1 MLSPATQMQS
11 DSASIEIARISAFMC
26 GFSLEATRPSAADI
40 EALRKAA
47 PTGTHVYLSAV
58 PRQSLSGL
66 CDHAI
71 ALRRAGF
78 EPVPHLAARRIAD
91 RGALDAFLARI
102 RSEASVRRVLVIAGD
117 QDEVAGPFADAR
129 DLIESGLL
137 QKYQIAEIGLSG
149 YPQGHPRIPPAALER
164 ALAAKAEAAEQSGLR
179 VHIVT
184 QFSFD
189 PQAILRWLARLRDL
203 GYGQPVRIGMA
214 GPTDLATLLRYAARC
229 GVRASASSAA
239 RQAGLFRKLFGV
251 STPDTIVRSLARAC
265 GGGEIAAHFFSFGG
279 PGAAAR
285 WAAAVEAGRITLD
298 PGEGFSVVP
307 P

>member
-11 DSASIEIARISAFMC
+11 GHGSVEIARISAFMR

-47 PTGTHVYLSAV
+47 PAGTHVYLSAV
-58 PRQSLSGL
+58 PRQSLSSL
-66 CDHAI
+66 CGHAL

-91 RGALDAFLARI
+91 RGELDAFLARI
-102 RSEASVRRVLVIAGD
+102 RAEASVRRVLVIAGD

-137 QKYQIAEIGLSG
+137 QKHQIAEIGLSG
-149 YPQGHPRIPPAALER
+149 YPQGHPRIAPLALER

-184 QFSFD
+184 QFGFD
-189 PQAILRWLARLRDL
+189 PQAIRLWLLRLRDL
-203 GYGQPVRIGMA
+203 GFEQPVRIGMA

-229 GVRASASSAA
+229 GVRASVGGAA
-239 RQAGLFRKLFGV
+239 RQAGLLRKLFGV
-251 STPDTIVRSLARAC
+251 STPDAIVRGLAQAY
-265 GGGEIAAHFFSFGG
+265 GGGEVAAHFFSFGG
-279 PGAAAR
+279 VGAAAR

-298 PGEGFSVVP
+298 NGEGFSVAP